1 MFLTALY
8 EVVAFILPKYT
19 KTSTLLSALYSSSY
33 TFDEIEALGFK
44 SGIFLKSTITGPTLK
59 LEAYVKSD
67 LDYKIGYLN
76 AFIRPFPPGLFQLDT
91 IQVLNRRQTLGFKR
105 EGWTING

>member
-1 MFLTALY
+1 MFLTTLY
-8 EVVAFILPKYT
+8 EVAAFKLQKYT
-19 KTSTLLSALYSSSY
+19 KTSTLLSALDSSSY

-67 LDYKIGYLN
+67 LDYKIGYLTN
-76 AFIRPFPPGLFQLDT
+76 
-91 IQVLNRRQTLGFKR
+91 
-105 EGWTING
+105 INLRFNMINKLRNNYLICCQAY